1 MGDLRNIFLV
11 GPMGSGKTA
20 VGKRLARRLRLRF
33 VDSDLEIE
41 RRTGADI
48 TLIFEKEGEAGF
60 RVRESA
66 VILDLVTLPGLVIS
80 TGGGAILLPENRAAL
95 QSSGTVVY
103 LETSVARQAER
114 VRRSV
119 HRPLLAGAI
128 DLTARLAELMAY
140 RAPLYAEVAHLTVQ
154 TDGSRVQDIVER
166 IVAALPGFAPDD
178 APPPPDV
185 GGPGRI
191 L

>member
-1 MGDLRNIFLV
+1 MGELRNIFLV

-20 VGKRLARRLRLRF
+20 VGKRLARRLRLPF

-48 TLIFEKEGEAGF
+48 TLIFDKEGEAGF

-66 VILDLVTLPGLVIS
+66 VILDLVSLPGLVIS

-95 QSSGTVVY
+95 QSNGTVVY

-114 VRRSV
+114 VRRSA
-119 HRPLLAGAI
+119 HRPLLAGAA
-128 DLTARLAELMAY
+128 DLTARLAELMAQ
-140 RAPLYAEVAHLTVQ
+140 RAPLYAEVAHLTVR

-166 IVAALPGFAPDD
+166 IVAALPD
-178 APPPPDV
+178 
-185 GGPGRI
+185 RI

>member
-1 MGDLRNIFLV
+1 MEDLRNIFLV

-20 VGKRLARRLRLRF
+20 VGKRLARRLRLPF

-48 TLIFEKEGEAGF
+48 TLIFDKEGEAGF

-66 VILDLVTLPGLVIS
+66 VILDLVSLPGLVIS

-95 QSSGTVVY
+95 QSNGTVVY

-114 VRRSV
+114 VRRSA
-119 HRPLLAGAI
+119 HRPLLAGAT
-128 DLTARLAELMAY
+128 DLTARLAELMAQ
-140 RAPLYAEVAHLTVQ
+140 RAPLYAEVAHLTVR

-166 IVAALPGFAPDD
+166 IVAALPD
-178 APPPPDV
+178 
-185 GGPGRI
+185 RI

>member
-1 MGDLRNIFLV
+1 
-11 GPMGSGKTA
+11 MGSGKTA
-20 VGKRLARRLRLRF
+20 VGKRLARRLRLPF

-48 TLIFEKEGEAGF
+48 TLIFDKEGEAGF

-66 VILDLVTLPGLVIS
+66 VILDLVSLPGLVIS

-95 QSSGTVVY
+95 QSNGTVVY

-114 VRRSV
+114 VRRSA
-119 HRPLLAGAI
+119 HRPLLAGAA
-128 DLTARLAELMAY
+128 DLTARLAELMAQ
-140 RAPLYAEVAHLTVQ
+140 RAPLYAEVAHLTVR

-166 IVAALPGFAPDD
+166 IVAALPD
-178 APPPPDV
+178 
-185 GGPGRI
+185 RI